1 MAGILP
7 TSIGQVEDQSRSAG
21 NALLEILSRQAQNNP
36 WNELRNIID
45 TNYSKAIKAQESELL
60 ANAIDTFQRRRE
72 AGQDVNQAL
81 EGLDSRITGSKAF
94 QNRTDKIRES
104 LLLQSQDD
112 RAQRE
117 QDHRFQR
124 QALEDQ
130 ATYFAADF
138 LNFTKKYGPGSEAV
152 WMDQN
157 QSALKKNPLAYDKVM
172 GLVQGD
178 QSLLNT
184 APGVD
189 AAKVEE
195 FLKAD
200 TGAFDQTLADANKIE
215 RELAKLGLTPEN
227 LQENLTQET
236 FDKWV
241 VEEAKNRGYT
251 GEMFSSFRDNMQK
264 AMNQLVDK
272 ANATPGGS
280 TALVLPAMKK
290 FLRESLWSWN
300 PFGTAADVV
309 HIDKAGKW
317 MQENFSAFNETGQFC
332 PGRGKRKGKK
342 TVQAHGRDSSPDL
355 FKLRRIIRST
365 ELFLGH
371 ADCRVPHTREL
382 LRNKPAHVPV
392 SKYKCLSIRDQNI
405 PQFGTFDS
413 QGE

>member
-227 LQENLTQET
+227 LQENLTQEV

-317 MQENFSAFNETGQFC
+317 MQENFSAFSENKKAWGKVSPFLEMAKSDPLAAQKAQTYLTTQINKIKEGV
-332 PGRGKRKGKK
+332 GRKELDPQ
-342 TVQAHGRDSSPDL
+342 QAQQMLNVAYQTAAMMTQNQNVARQM
-355 FKLRRIIRST
+355 
-365 ELFLGH
+365 
-371 ADCRVPHTREL
+371 
-382 LRNKPAHVPV
+382 V
-392 SKYKCLSIRDQNI
+392 SDVAQSIK
-405 PQFGTFDS
+405 
-413 QGE
+413 

>member
-7 TSIGQVEDQSRSAG
+7 TNIGQVEDQSRSAG

-81 EGLDSRITGSKAF
+81 EGLDARITGSKAF

-157 QSALKKNPLAYDKVM
+157 QSALKKNPLAYNKVM

-227 LQENLTQET
+227 LQENLTQEV

-317 MQENFSAFNETGQFC
+317 MQENFSAFNENKKAWGKISPFLEMAKSDPLAAQKAQTYLTTQINKIKEGV
-332 PGRGKRKGKK
+332 GRKELDPQ
-342 TVQAHGRDSSPDL
+342 QAQQML
-355 FKLRRIIRST
+355 NVAYQTAAMMTK
-365 ELFLGH
+365 
-371 ADCRVPHTREL
+371 
-382 LRNKPAHVPV
+382 N
-392 SKYKCLSIRDQNI
+392 QNI
-405 PQFGTFDS
+405 ARQVVGDVAQS
-413 QGE
+413 IK

>member
-157 QSALKKNPLAYDKVM
+157 QSALKKNPLAYNKVM

-227 LQENLTQET
+227 MQENLTQEI

-241 VEEAKNRGYT
+241 MEEAKNRGYT

-290 FLRESLWSWN
+290 FLRESKWSWV
-300 PFGTAADVV
+300 PFNTAADVV
-309 HIDKAGKW
+309 HIDDAGDW
-317 MQENFSAFNETGQFC
+317 MQKNFSVFDENKKAWEKVAPFLEMARADPFAAQKAQTYLTTQINKIKEGV
-332 PGRGKRKGKK
+332 GRKELDAR
-342 TVQAHGRDSSPDL
+342 QAQQMLNAAYQTASMMTQNQNVARQM
-355 FKLRRIIRST
+355 
-365 ELFLGH
+365 
-371 ADCRVPHTREL
+371 
-382 LRNKPAHVPV
+382 V
-392 SKYKCLSIRDQNI
+392 SDVAQSIK
-405 PQFGTFDS
+405 
-413 QGE
+413 

>member
-7 TSIGQVEDQSRSAG
+7 TNIGQVEDQSRSAG

-81 EGLDSRITGSKAF
+81 EGLDARITGSKAF

-104 LLLQSQDD
+104 LLRQSQDD

-157 QSALKKNPLAYDKVM
+157 QSALKKNPLAYNKVM

-227 LQENLTQET
+227 LQENLTQEV

-317 MQENFSAFNETGQFC
+317 MQENFSAFNENKKAWGKVSPFLEMAKSDPLAAQKAQTYLTTQINKIKEGV
-332 PGRGKRKGKK
+332 GRKELDPQ
-342 TVQAHGRDSSPDL
+342 QAQQML
-355 FKLRRIIRST
+355 NVAYQTAAMMTK
-365 ELFLGH
+365 
-371 ADCRVPHTREL
+371 
-382 LRNKPAHVPV
+382 N
-392 SKYKCLSIRDQNI
+392 QNI
-405 PQFGTFDS
+405 ARQVVGDVAQS
-413 QGE
+413 IK

>member
-36 WNELRNIID
+36 WNELRSIID

-81 EGLDSRITGSKAF
+81 EGLDARITGSKAF

-157 QSALKKNPLAYDKVM
+157 QSALKKNPLAYNKVM

-227 LQENLTQET
+227 LQENLTQEV

-317 MQENFSAFNETGQFC
+317 MQENFSAFNENKKAWGKVSPFLEMAKSDPLAAQKAQTYLTTQINKIKEGV
-332 PGRGKRKGKK
+332 GRKELDPQ
-342 TVQAHGRDSSPDL
+342 QAQQML
-355 FKLRRIIRST
+355 NVAYQTAAMMTK
-365 ELFLGH
+365 
-371 ADCRVPHTREL
+371 
-382 LRNKPAHVPV
+382 N
-392 SKYKCLSIRDQNI
+392 QNI
-405 PQFGTFDS
+405 ARQVVGDVAQS
-413 QGE
+413 IK